1 MAKKV
6 MQFRYY
12 GDSDNR
18 NYPQVEGIES
28 AKDAAN
34 WISGDVFKSY
44 YPIIQL
50 GVQGLPGTSFRLN
63 DSIASIIIGSTG
75 IYELDVEGYTDIRKI
90 SFDSQ
95 SLNAIKNAG
104 AYLIVDVISDKEE
117 VVG

>member
-12 GDSDNR
+12 KNGDMK
-18 NYPQVEGIES
+18 NYPLVEGDKS

-34 WISGDVFKSY
+34 WISGTVFDDY

-63 DSIASIIIGSTG
+63 DSITSIIIGSTG
-75 IYELDVEGYTDIRKI
+75 IYELDVEGYADIGKI
-90 SFDSQ
+90 SFDST
-95 SLNAIKNAG
+95 SLNAIEKAG
-104 AYLIVDVISDKEE
+104 AYLIVDVISDKE
-117 VVG
+117 VVD

>member
-12 GDSDNR
+12 KDGDKR
-18 NYPQVEGIES
+18 NYPLIEGIES
-28 AKDAAN
+28 AAAAAN
-34 WISGDVFKSY
+34 WVSGNVFNSY

-63 DSIASIIIGSTG
+63 DSITSIIIGSTG

-90 SFDSQ
+90 SFDST
-95 SLNAIKNAG
+95 SLNAIEKAG

-117 VVG
+117 VV

>member
-12 GDSDNR
+12 KNGDDEK
-18 NYPQVEGIES
+18 NYPLAEGDKS
-28 AKDAAN
+28 AAAAVN
-34 WISGDVFKSY
+34 WISGTVFGDY

-63 DSIASIIIGSTG
+63 DSITSIIIGSTG

-90 SFDSQ
+90 SFDST
-95 SLNAIKNAG
+95 SLNAIEKAG
-104 AYLIVDVISDKEE
+104 AYLIVDVISDKE
-117 VVG
+117 VVD

>member
-12 GDSDNR
+12 GDGDSR

-28 AKDAAN
+28 AAAAAN
-34 WISGDVFKSY
+34 WINGNVFKSY

-63 DSIASIIIGSTG
+63 DSLASIIIGSTG

-90 SFDSQ
+90 SFDNQ

-117 VVG
+117 VV